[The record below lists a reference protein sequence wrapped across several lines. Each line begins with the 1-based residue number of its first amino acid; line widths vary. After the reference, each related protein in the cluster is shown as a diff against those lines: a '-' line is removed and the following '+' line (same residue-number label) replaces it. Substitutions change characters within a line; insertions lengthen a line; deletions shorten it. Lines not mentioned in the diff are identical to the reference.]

1 MVAAKEKR
9 RVEMAAL
16 ELKWRVEMAA
26 VEGVAERS
34 VRMAAGK
41 GTEESEWQ
49 PWREDWVKRK
59 CWNGRGK
66 GNANVK
72 TVEVERVYLETDY
85 RHFSPY
91 VSSYVT
97 AVCAFFFFFFFPL
110 YSKNTC
116 NPRRCS
122 AASLQSRRGRK
133 RTLQRDELGSELG
146 VLFHHINILITAAG

>member
-34 VRMAAGK
+34 VRMAAGE

-66 GNANVK
+66 GNANAK

-97 AVCAFFFFFFFPL
+97 AVCAFFFFFSFPFTL
-110 YSKNTC
+110 KIPVTLGGAALHLCSHGEEE
-116 NPRRCS
+116 RERCRGMSS
-122 AASLQSRRGRK
+122 AQSWESCSI
-133 RTLQRDELGSELG
+133 TLI
-146 VLFHHINILITAAG
+146 F